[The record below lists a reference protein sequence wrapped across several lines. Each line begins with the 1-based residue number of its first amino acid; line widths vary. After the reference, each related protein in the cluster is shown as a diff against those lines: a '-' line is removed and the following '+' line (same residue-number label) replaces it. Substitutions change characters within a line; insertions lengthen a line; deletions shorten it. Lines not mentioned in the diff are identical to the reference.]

1 MVIFHSYVSLPEG
14 RNCKFLLSKKSCWL
28 ALANS
33 GSVTGFQ
40 ISTLESAGIKNRCCA
55 LKSVMPRQRYVVVG
69 GIVGTPGHPLATL
82 PLRMVGGPPLTG
94 KLLPPF
100 GSRVACERKA
110 LHPISLWDKCN
121 AAAAWERESEPWTL
135 ETSASGRVGR
145 FSKKLE
151 HVLYGIT
158 VLPNLQADQA
168 KVFVCFCV
176 PLVWKKSK
184 SISHVISHC
193 WFGIIRHWGFNQRF
207 RWVWGTLCFI
217 VHGTG
222 IPKPVNVK
230 LHIQLDGKKPGQN
243 PGFLSSFYQLPVK
256 VEQF

>member
-121 AAAAWERESEPWTL
+121 AAAAENENRNLGRWRLLLLGELADSLKIGTCTVWDYCATEFASRPSQGFCMFLCSLGMKKIKKHQPCHFPLLIWHNSSLRFQPTL
-135 ETSASGRVGR
+135 QVSLGHSVLHCSWDRYPKTGECETS
-145 FSKKLE
+145 
-151 HVLYGIT
+151 H
-158 VLPNLQADQA
+158 P
-168 KVFVCFCV
+168 
-176 PLVWKKSK
+176 
-184 SISHVISHC
+184 
-193 WFGIIRHWGFNQRF
+193 
-207 RWVWGTLCFI
+207 
-217 VHGTG
+217 TG
-222 IPKPVNVK
+222 W
-230 LHIQLDGKKPGQN
+230 
-243 PGFLSSFYQLPVK
+243 
-256 VEQF
+256 